1 MTTALRLTRDQ
12 RLDAR
17 MKPRKKHVQM
27 TVPML
32 TLATALHRE
41 GMSWKGC
48 EIACQVIY
56 GKSPGPSAFRSYLTD
71 PQPRRKG
78 AGVSRDPNRNGFPV
92 RAARKVP
99 DFAGTSASQE
109 ALKSSFRSRVPT
121 SAT

>member
-1 MTTALRLTRDQ
+1 
-12 RLDAR
+12 
-17 MKPRKKHVQM
+17 MKPRKERVQM

-41 GMSWKGC
+41 GMSWRGC

-92 RAARKVP
+92 PHPTPLRLSCVGNGANLA
-99 DFAGTSASQE
+99 SA
-109 ALKSSFRSRVPT
+109 P
-121 SAT
+121 